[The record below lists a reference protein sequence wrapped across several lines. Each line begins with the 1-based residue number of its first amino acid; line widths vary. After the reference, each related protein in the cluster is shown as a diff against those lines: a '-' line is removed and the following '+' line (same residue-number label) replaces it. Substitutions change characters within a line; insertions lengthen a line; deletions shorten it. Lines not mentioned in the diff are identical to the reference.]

1 MKIQSF
7 YKWIVLSCCLL
18 FAVTLKANVN
28 CCEVNDKIVAKH
40 STLDTAVCD
49 NALPLLVGDSALFNA
64 GHYNIWISV
73 DSVVHVNLSV
83 KAAPVFSVTSLT
95 GQTAACNWTSGV
107 RIAADYNENWSYL
120 WSTGKTSDVITVKPT
135 ETTIYSVVVTD
146 NLNDCSA
153 AASITITVYPKYV
166 LFDTIFACRS
176 ELPIQYA
183 GEILEDAGTY
193 PFHYQT
199 IHGCDSTLN
208 VTLEVYENPVVY
220 ISGTDSLCAGHKVT
234 LYAHGA
240 DSYLWNTGSIEDSV
254 EVLEAGWYSV
264 VGTDEHAC
272 SAKDSVEVRLLPEA
286 DITIVGPTETCQG
299 QVIKLTAR
307 GGVAYL
313 WSTGATDSVVV
324 DMPLETSRY
333 EVSAVNAYGCEGG
346 ASVEVAVWLPA
357 DTLVERSCYRD
368 KLPYVFNGK
377 EYFESGDYN
386 DTLQTIHSCDSI
398 VTLRLSVLEIPIYL
412 FKDSATCCQNALP
425 YSWRGLS
432 CPEAGVYYDSLK
444 STLGYD
450 SVYQLT
456 LSVNPSYLI
465 QKDTLICEND
475 LPVVWRGKL
484 CEIAGVYYD
493 SLKTGL
499 DCDSIFQ
506 FNLQTKPS
514 YFFLTDTAVATY
526 QLPFVWREREI
537 WEQGIYADS
546 LVSSMGCDSI
556 YQLMMEIRIV
566 KEAFVEDSVCNNE
579 LPYMVGDSAIYTAGN
594 YDILVR
600 FDSLVHLTLT
610 VNEAPNISVYV
621 FGGKTA
627 ACDWSAG
634 LHVATDYDENWRYWW
649 SNGQMADVITVRPTE
664 TTTYSVRV
672 TDNNTECFDID
683 SITITVY
690 PKYTTYDTLVTCS
703 NVLPIYIEDVTID
716 TAGDYTIHFQ
726 SIHGCDSTVYL
737 RVNIK
742 ENPIPQIYGDTAH
755 CNNSLA
761 RVYVDPTQ
769 YSYVL
774 WSTGYETYY
783 TNTMERVCT
792 VWVIDTMGCSG
803 TNSIT
808 FEIYPD
814 PEVTI
819 VGDDEMC
826 YGNTLPLYAT
836 GANAYYW
843 YDKNSVNLSQRAELN
858 YVAQVNAEDW
868 EHLTLQAFSQYGCQK
883 TAYHDIHIHP
893 TSASADT
900 VILCQSELP
909 YFRGDSVFYEAGIYE
924 VHFQNQY
931 GCDST
936 LTLNLIVLENPTA
949 SISATATEYCEGGSV
964 TLTGNGTGQILWN
977 TGDVSRTLTVETPG
991 WYVLTVTAD
1000 NGCKAYDSLEIVEL
1014 PAPDIR
1020 IDGADHVCQ
1029 GDQAILQASGAATY
1043 VWSNGLQG
1051 AVISVNPSR
1060 TTTYIVTGTS
1070 NRGCTA
1076 TASHTVLVTEF
1087 PLASITGET
1096 SICQGDTTV
1105 LVANGGT
1112 HFLWSTGDTT
1122 QSIKAYTSQVYRVTV
1137 SDDFGCSSNAQKEVT
1152 VNVVPTVSVLGNDHF
1167 CTGSTT
1173 TLYADGTNIASYKW
1187 NGTTPG
1193 QSLLVSAPGTY
1204 TVVVTSAANCT
1215 ASASMTVTQNDNP
1228 VVNVYGNQSFCEGE
1242 STVLLASG
1250 GTSYVWRNAF
1260 NEVLATSPELNVNV
1274 GGIYSVTA
1282 TNTQGCS
1289 SILSVRVT
1297 EKQLPTAGITAST
1310 PETCMGNAVKLT
1322 AAWASGYAY
1331 QWSTGSTNREINV
1344 YESGNYV
1351 LTVTSNGCSAK
1362 DSVYI
1367 TVHPLPT
1374 ITFSGDSII
1383 CIGMTTTIYASA
1395 PNAASFRWSV
1405 ADNTTDHITVS
1416 PQQTTRYSV
1425 NVVDVNGCSNSAQIN
1440 VTVLDLPTPS
1450 ITGPDSVCVGDSVLW
1465 QVFGG
1470 IAYLWNDGDTSSEK
1484 FISQNGLYSV
1494 VVTNAGGCSAFIS
1507 KRLDYYQVPEIN
1519 ITGNSQICKE
1529 DSAVL
1534 TAHGGV
1540 RYLWSNGSEDSVII
1554 VRNPDI
1560 YSVIGWSRDNC
1571 FSTASVEVQ
1580 LYESPQL
1587 SITGDSVACSGE
1599 RVTLTANA
1607 SQTVDFLWNTGNRTS
1622 SIVVDESG
1630 TYSCVATNEDGCRSY
1645 AEANV
1650 AILPLPD
1657 TRIVGP
1663 SLMCKGDTVTL
1674 TAEGGNT
1681 YVWSTGDTT
1690 ASIQVSPDTTT
1701 TFYLVAIDSNGCNNM
1716 TSLTLNVQSYVPLSI
1731 SGSDYFCE
1739 GNSVWLV
1746 AHGASNY
1753 LWSTG
1758 ETTDS
1763 IQVSS
1768 TDEYS
1773 VMSAVG
1779 GCFIPASKSVSMIA
1793 KPEVYIDGESTLCNG
1808 ESTDLVAVVNEPVS
1822 YLWSTG
1828 ATDSVIT
1835 VSTSDYY
1842 RVTVTNA
1849 FGCAS
1854 EGAKL
1859 VMAHSAPSGVSIVG
1873 PATAVCRG
1881 DSVTLTVTGNAS
1893 FFLWSTRDTTPSI
1906 RIKATSTTT
1915 YSVVASNTYG
1925 CSTTA
1930 TYTLTVN
1937 AIPVA
1942 SITGDTALCEGQ
1954 VATLTSSNAQS
1965 FHWSTGSNNRSI
1977 NVTTSGTYS
1986 VVVTNSYGC
1995 TNSASLTVRFYEH
2008 PQVTITGD
2016 TALCQGETTMLTAQ
2030 GGSSYLWSNGSTSP
2044 SINVTPMETTNY
2056 TVTAS
2061 NGYCVSTASQVVAV
2075 HALPVAHIQMGDH
2088 FCEGTPAMLTAEG
2101 GTSYWW
2107 STGQISSSIIV
2118 SQSGT
2123 YQVFVS
2129 NDYGCVDTATAV
2141 VVFTH
2146 SPQVA
2151 ISGPSAFCEGAMETL
2166 TAIGVGSFL
2175 WNTGDTTP
2183 SIAVSSPGFYQ
2194 VQLTDANGCSASAS
2208 QTMVQLSVPTITIVG
2223 PDNICKGESTTLT
2236 ALCGNTSYFCWS
2248 TGAVSNSIEVAPT
2261 VSTVYSVVATS
2272 PDNCVAEQSHLLT
2285 VNSAYEQTF
2294 TAEICKGQSYSGQ
2307 GFNIPVQSESG
2318 FFIYIDSLQTVAGC
2332 DSIRILYLTVNS
2344 TPVINSEIQGP
2355 SELLTLGN
2363 YVYTIAPV
2371 ENTQSY
2377 EWVLTNPNW
2386 NLEFNQTIAQVNVT
2400 SMGYALLSVY
2410 AINQCGQ
2417 SLPKTIQI
2425 TCGTG
2430 IDDVENTMVRVYP
2443 NPTEG
2448 VVKVAVDGFNV
2459 DKLEIFDIYGRKLQD
2474 MPFEGAEKQVDLGQY
2489 AAGVYLFKLKNSKNT
2504 TESVIKVVKN

>member
-1 MKIQSF
+1 MKIRSF
-7 YKWIVLSCCLL
+7 YKWMVLTCCLL

-28 CCEVNDKIVAKH
+28 CCETNDKIVAKH

-49 NALPLLVGDSALFNA
+49 NALPLVVGDSALFNA
-64 GHYNIWISV
+64 GHYNIWVSG
-73 DSVVHVNLSV
+73 DSVVHVDLSI
-83 KAAPVFSVTSLT
+83 KQAPVFSVSSLT

-107 RIAADYNENWSYL
+107 RIAANYNDDWSYL
-120 WSTGKTSDVITVKPT
+120 WSNGKTSDVITVKPS
-135 ETTIYSVVVTD
+135 ETTVYSVLVTD
-146 NLNDCSA
+146 LLNDCFA
-153 AASITITVYPKYV
+153 MDSITITVYPKYE
-166 LFDTIFACRS
+166 LFDTVYACRS
-176 ELPIQYA
+176 ALPIQYA
-183 GEILEDAGTY
+183 GETLEDEGTY

-199 IHGCDSTLN
+199 VHGCDSTLN
-208 VTLEVYENPVVY
+208 VTLIVFENPVVY
-220 ISGTDSLCAGHKVT
+220 ISGTDSLCSGHKVT

-240 DSYLWNTGSIEDSV
+240 DSYLWNTGSIEDSI
-254 EVLEAGWYSV
+254 EVFEAGWYSV

-272 SAKDSVEVRLLPEA
+272 STKDSVEVRLLPEA
-286 DITIVGPTETCQG
+286 EIVIVSEAGVCLG
-299 QVIKLTAR
+299 QSIELKAR

-313 WSTGATDSVVV
+313 WSTGSTDSLIV
-324 DMPLETSRY
+324 ETPAEATFY
-333 EVSAVNAYGCEGG
+333 EVMGINASGCEGS
-346 ASVEVAVWLPA
+346 ALVEVAVWLPA
-357 DTLVERSCYRD
+357 ETLVERSCYLD
-368 KLPYVFNGK
+368 KLPFVFNGK

-514 YFFLTDTAVATY
+514 YFFLTDTAVAMY

-621 FGGKTA
+621 FGGQTA

-649 SNGQMADVITVRPTE
+649 SNGQMADVITVKPTE

-672 TDNNTECFDID
+672 TDNNTGCSNID

-690 PKYTTYDTLVTCS
+690 PKYETYDTLTTCGS
-703 NVLPIYIEDVTID
+703 ALPIQIADVTID

-726 SIHGCDSTVYL
+726 SIHGCDSTLYL
-737 RVNIK
+737 RVNVK
-742 ENPIPQIYGDTAH
+742 ENPVPQIYGDTAH
-755 CNNSLA
+755 CINSLA
-761 RVYVDPTQ
+761 MVYVDPNKYT
-769 YSYVL
+769 YIH
-774 WSTGYETYY
+774 WSTGYDNYY
-783 TNTMERVCT
+783 TNTMERVCS
-792 VWVIDTMGCSG
+792 VWVTDSMGCQG

-808 FEIYPD
+808 FGIYPD
-814 PEVTI
+814 PEVSIT
-819 VGDDEMC
+819 GDNEMC
-826 YGNTLPLYAT
+826 YGDTLPIYAT
-836 GANAYYW
+836 GASAYYW
-843 YDKNSVNLSQRAELN
+843 YDKYSMNISQ
-858 YVAQVNAEDW
+858 NAVVLYKANTNTDDW
-868 EHLTLQAFSQYGCQK
+868 EHLTLHAYSEYGCQK
-883 TAYHDIHIHP
+883 TISHDIHIHP
-893 TSASADT
+893 RSSSADT
-900 VILCQSELP
+900 VVLCRSELP
-909 YFRGDSVFYEAGIYE
+909 YYRDDSVFYEAGNYE
-924 VHFQNQY
+924 VHYQNQY

-936 LTLNLIVLENPTA
+936 VFLHLTVLENPTA
-949 SISATATEYCEGGSV
+949 SISATATEFCEGGSV

-977 TGDVSRTLTVETPG
+977 TGDVSRTLTVEMPG
-991 WYVLTVTAD
+991 WYMLTVTAA
-1000 NGCKAYDSLEIVEL
+1000 NGCKASDSLEIEEL
-1014 PAPDIR
+1014 PLPNVQ
-1020 IDGADHVCQ
+1020 IDGVDHVCQ
-1029 GDQAILQASGAATY
+1029 GEQAILQASGASTY
-1043 VWSNGLQG
+1043 IWSTGFQG
-1051 AVISVNPSR
+1051 AVISINPSR

-1070 NRGCTA
+1070 NRGCAA
-1076 TASHTVLVTEF
+1076 TASFTVQVAEY
-1087 PLASITGET
+1087 PMASISGVT

-1105 LVANGGT
+1105 LTANGGS
-1112 HFLWSTGDTT
+1112 HYLWSTGDTT
-1122 QSIKAYTSQVYRVTV
+1122 QSIKAYASQLYRVV
-1137 SDDFGCSSNAQKEVT
+1137 LSNDFGCTASAQKEVV
-1152 VNVVPTVSVLGNDHF
+1152 VNAMPTVSVLGTDHF

-1228 VVNVYGNQSFCEGE
+1228 VVNVYGNLSFCEGE

-1250 GTSYVWRNAF
+1250 GSSYVWKNAF
-1260 NEVLATSPELNVNV
+1260 GETLANTSELNVNIS
-1274 GGIYSVTA
+1274 GMYSVTA
-1282 TNTQGCS
+1282 TNAQGCS
-1289 SILSVRVT
+1289 SMLSLRVN
-1297 EKQLPTAGITAST
+1297 EKQLPSAGITASS
-1310 PETCMGNAVKLT
+1310 PETCIGSAVRLT
-1322 AAWASGYAY
+1322 AGWASGYAY
-1331 QWSTGSTNREINV
+1331 QWNTGSTNREIMV
-1344 YESGNYV
+1344 YESGTYV
-1351 LTVTSNGCSAK
+1351 LTVTANGCSSQ
-1362 DSVYI
+1362 DSVDI

-1383 CIGMTTTIYASA
+1383 CIGMSTTIYASA
-1395 PNAASFRWSV
+1395 PNAISYRWSV
-1405 ADNTTDHITVS
+1405 ADNAADHITVS
-1416 PQQTTRYSV
+1416 PEQTTRYNV
-1425 NVVDVNGCSNSAQIN
+1425 NVVDVHGCANDAQIN
-1440 VTVLDLPTPS
+1440 VVVLDLPTPV
-1450 ITGPDSVCVGDSVLW
+1450 ITGVDSVCVGDTVLW
-1465 QVFGG
+1465 QVSGG

-1484 FISQNGLYSV
+1484 LISQEGLYSV
-1494 VVTNAGGCSAFIS
+1494 EVTNAGGCSTSVS
-1507 KRLDYYQVPEIN
+1507 KRLDYYQIPEIE

-1540 RYLWSNGSEDSVII
+1540 RYLWSNGSEDSVIV
-1554 VRNPDI
+1554 VRNPGV
-1560 YSVIGWSRDNC
+1560 YTVVGWNKDNC
-1571 FSTASVEVQ
+1571 FSTDSVTVL

-1587 SITGDSVACSGE
+1587 SITGDSVACHGE
-1599 RVTLTANA
+1599 NVTLTANA
-1607 SQTVDFLWNTGNRTS
+1607 PQAVSFLWSDGRITP
-1622 SIVVDESG
+1622 SIVVNESAV
-1630 TYSCVATNEDGCRSY
+1630 YSCVVKNEHACQAY
-1645 AEANV
+1645 AEFDFTV
-1650 AILPLPD
+1650 LPLPES
-1657 TRIVGP
+1657 RIVGP
-1663 SLMCKGDTVTL
+1663 TQMCIGDTVML
-1674 TAEGGNT
+1674 TAEGGIS
-1681 YVWSTGDTT
+1681 YVWSTGDT
-1690 ASIQVSPDTTT
+1690 ASTIQVSPDTTT

-1716 TSLTLNVQSYVPLSI
+1716 TSLTLNVQSYISLSI
-1731 SGSDYFCE
+1731 TGDDYFCE
-1739 GNSVWLV
+1739 GDAVWLV

-1768 TDEYS
+1768 TDEYT
-1773 VMSAVG
+1773 VSAVD
-1779 GCFIPASKSVSMIA
+1779 GCFISASKLVTMIA
-1793 KPEVYIDGESTLCNG
+1793 APEVDVTGESTLCNG
-1808 ESTDLVAVVNEPVS
+1808 ESTTLLAVTNEPVT
-1822 YLWSTG
+1822 YLWNTG
-1828 ATDSVIT
+1828 STDSAIT

-1842 RVTVTNA
+1842 RVTVTNSA
-1849 FGCAS
+1849 GCSS

-1859 VMAHSAPSGVSIVG
+1859 VMAHSAPSGVAVVG
-1873 PATAVCRG
+1873 PETAVCRG

-2044 SINVTPMETTNY
+2044 SINVTPIETTNY

-2141 VVFTH
+2141 VVFNH

-2151 ISGPSAFCEGAMETL
+2151 ISGPSAFCEGATETL

-2223 PDNICKGESTTLT
+2223 ADNICKDESTTLT

-2285 VNSAYEQTF
+2285 VNPTYTQTF

-2332 DSIRILYLTVNS
+2332 DSIRILHLTVNS

-2474 MPFEGAEKQVDLGQY
+2474 MPFEGTEKQVDLGQY
-2489 AAGVYLFKLKNSKNT
+2489 AAGVYLFKLKNSKNA